1 MSIKRLNLLKRF
13 ALENNLDLLETGT
26 DGTRWFAEVQ
36 AQNGAKSRFTLPKKE
51 GDIRGDLNEQGR
63 IKRFAQNN
71 VATMTLPSVPP
82 ATEGDVQVTVR
93 RKLAVVMASTGLP
106 AADPQPPAPPP
117 PPTAMEQKPVPQG
130 VDSVLDKKEPTR
142 RLRRLT
148 QAQFYQLIKL
158 LEDTDTM
165 KFYSHDELAKHCT
178 AKLGIE
184 IAETSTKDACKLLG
198 KTTQYQHNRQNGVT
212 KADSTNV
219 VARCLVQLFEHL
231 GEPVPEE
238 LKELV

>member
-51 GDIRGDLNEQGR
+51 GDIRGDLNEQSR

-71 VATMTLPSVPP
+71 VATMTLPSVP
-82 ATEGDVQVTVR
+82 AASENDVQVTVR
-93 RKLAVVMASTGLP
+93 RKLAIVMAATGEPP
-106 AADPQPPAPPP
+106 AQPPAAPPP
-117 PPTAMEQKPVPQG
+117 ATAMERGPVPEG
-130 VDSVLDKKEPTR
+130 VDSVLDKKEPVR

-148 QAQFYQLIKL
+148 QAQFYALIKL
-158 LEDTDTM
+158 LEQIDTM
-165 KFYSHDELAKHCT
+165 KFYSHDDLAKHCS
-178 AKLGIE
+178 KELGIE

-198 KTTQYQHNRQNGVT
+198 KTTQYQHNRLQPGPKPHEHT
-212 KADSTNV
+212 AI

-231 GEPVPEE
+231 GEAVPNE

>member
-51 GDIRGDLNEQGR
+51 GDIRGDLNEQSR

-71 VATMTLPSVPP
+71 VATMTLPSIPP

-93 RKLAVVMASTGLP
+93 RKLAVVMASTGEP
-106 AADPQPPAPPP
+106 AQPPAPPP
-117 PPTAMEQKPVPQG
+117 PATAMERGPVPEG
-130 VDSVLDKKEPTR
+130 VDSALDKKSPVR

-158 LEDTDTM
+158 LEQTDTL
-165 KFYSHDELAKHCT
+165 KFFSHDELAKHCS
-178 AKLGIE
+178 KELGIE

-198 KTTQYQHNRQNGVT
+198 KVTQYQQTRLQPGAKPHDHT
-212 KADSTNV
+212 AI

-231 GEPVPEE
+231 GETVPEE
-238 LKELV
+238 LKGLVAA